1 MHIGI
6 WWYPEYALRKQ
17 TKGLTPSC
25 RIDYMIYARQRKQ
38 ILGTCLVK
46 VRVVNI
52 HPPFLLLLL
61 YKYRVS
67 KPLRVAYFSHEL

>member
-1 MHIGI
+1 MTVPRVRIEETEGF
-6 WWYPEYALRKQ
+6 A
-17 TKGLTPSC
+17 PSC

-46 VRVVNI
+46 ARVINT
-52 HPPFLLLLL
+52 HPPFLILLL

-67 KPLRVAYFSHEL
+67 KQLRVECFSDEP